1 MQFSFSAAS
10 LSRLSRSVNRPS
22 ITLSAVAIAVLLGV
36 FQAPFLGYIK
46 PIGDFYVALLQMCVL
61 PFLLTTIPLAVRSAM
76 TSGTAGPVARTIAA
90 CVIGALAAVALTA
103 VIIPELIFLFLSVD
117 DATLARIGSFV
128 GSSGDKVDIEFALNP
143 ALAGGGEHAWDHG
156 ILAFVP
162 TNIFAA
168 LSNNDSMRV
177 LVFVVIF
184 GIGMVLTERDAEPSL
199 FASLQHIQAVC
210 ILIFECFGLLMP
222 IGIVALIAPQVALIG
237 ADIFSLLAMFC
248 YAFFGVSIFILVGT
262 IFVLS
267 LALRIPP
274 HSVFSSLLKPMMLGA
289 STRNTLVCIPLALE
303 TLTKD
308 FRVARA
314 PCELFIPV
322 GFATLRFGTILY
334 FIIATL
340 FMGTLLGRDFSILDL
355 LLVAVLSTLAS
366 FATLGVTGLAALVPL
381 AAVLRPFGL
390 SYELAVPMMVI
401 IDPLANMVR
410 VMVNIAVNCTIPALA
425 SRAHPES
432 QPVAIAAK

>member
-1 MQFSFSAAS
+1 MQFSLSAAS

-22 ITLSAVAIAVLLGV
+22 ITLSAVAIAILLGV
-36 FQAPFLGYIK
+36 LNAPFLDYIK
-46 PIGDFYVALLQMCVL
+46 PIGDFFVALLQMCVL

-76 TSGTAGPVARTIAA
+76 TSGTAGPVAQKILV

-103 VIIPELIFLFLSVD
+103 VVIPEMIFRFVAVD
-117 DATLARIGSFV
+117 DATLARLGSFV

-143 ALAGGGEHAWDHG
+143 ALAGGGGHHWDQG
-156 ILAFVP
+156 LLAFVP

-177 LVFVVIF
+177 LVFVMIF
-184 GIGMVLTERDAEPSL
+184 GIGMVLTERESEPSL

-222 IGIVALIAPQVALIG
+222 IGIIALIAPQVALIG

-248 YAFFGVSIFILVGT
+248 YAFLGVSIIVLLGT
-262 IFVLS
+262 MLVLS
-267 LALRIPP
+267 IALRLPP
-274 HSVFSSLLKPMMLGA
+274 HIVFSSLLKPMMLGA
-289 STRNTLVCIPLALE
+289 STRNTLVCIPLSLE

-340 FMGTLLGRDFSILDL
+340 FMGTLLGRDFSLLDL
-355 LLVAVLSTLAS
+355 VFVALLAILAS
-366 FATLGVTGLAALVPL
+366 FATLGVTGLAALAPL
-381 AAVLRPFGL
+381 AVVLRPFGL

-410 VMVNIAVNCTIPALA
+410 VMVNIAVNCAIPALA
-425 SRAHPES
+425 SRAHPERH
-432 QPVAIAAK
+432 PVAIAAK

>member
-1 MQFSFSAAS
+1 
-10 LSRLSRSVNRPS
+10 
-22 ITLSAVAIAVLLGV
+22 
-36 FQAPFLGYIK
+36 
-46 PIGDFYVALLQMCVL
+46 
-61 PFLLTTIPLAVRSAM
+61 
-76 TSGTAGPVARTIAA
+76 
-90 CVIGALAAVALTA
+90 
-103 VIIPELIFLFLSVD
+103 
-117 DATLARIGSFV
+117 
-128 GSSGDKVDIEFALNP
+128 
-143 ALAGGGEHAWDHG
+143 
-156 ILAFVP
+156 
-162 TNIFAA
+162 
-168 LSNNDSMRV
+168 
-177 LVFVVIF
+177 
-184 GIGMVLTERDAEPSL
+184 
-199 FASLQHIQAVC
+199 
-210 ILIFECFGLLMP
+210 
-222 IGIVALIAPQVALIG
+222 
-237 ADIFSLLAMFC
+237 
-248 YAFFGVSIFILVGT
+248 
-262 IFVLS
+262 
-267 LALRIPP
+267 LRIPP
-274 HSVFSSLLKPMMLGA
+274 HIVFSSLLKPMMLGA

-340 FMGTLLGRDFSILDL
+340 FMGTLLGRNFSVLDL

-425 SRAHPES
+425 SRTQTAN
-432 QPVAIAAK
+432 QPVAISAK